1 MWSQSGSCTLDC
13 EWVGGG
19 VRSGIRSSIHRAAKR
34 APGGKSD
41 KKPEGWQPSAGI
53 QERVRYMNGLDVD
66 LYAWAAAREL
76 ALLKQTAAAASEGLP
91 ILGETW
97 AGVEDF

>member
-1 MWSQSGSCTLDC
+1 M
-13 EWVGGG
+13 
-19 VRSGIRSSIHRAAKR
+19 RKFPRAKRQNKKATTDEILSPSFLAKR

-41 KKPEGWQPSAGI
+41 KKPEGWEPSAGS

-66 LYAWAAAREL
+66 LYAWAATREL
-76 ALLKQTAAAASEGLP
+76 ERLKETAAAASEGLP
-91 ILGETW
+91 VPGETW

>member
-1 MWSQSGSCTLDC
+1 M
-13 EWVGGG
+13 
-19 VRSGIRSSIHRAAKR
+19 RKFPRAKRQNKKATTDEILSPSFLAKR

-76 ALLKQTAAAASEGLP
+76 ERLKATAAAASEGLP
-91 ILGETW
+91 VPGETW